1 MNKISTMTYPYE
13 GLLMNQ
19 YQTNDVFGKTDDG
32 SFVTGQGILA
42 SLNINNDIG
51 SNKKWENVAIMLGW
65 AVFYR
70 VLFYLVLRFASKN
83 QRT

>member
-19 YQTNDVFGKTDDG
+19 YQTPE
-32 SFVTGQGILA
+32 SFRTNPIGLNVTGFDILPQL
-42 SLNINNDIG
+42 SIYNKDEF
-51 SNKKWENVAIMLGW
+51 KKWEKVLIMLGW
-65 AVFYR
+65 AVLYR
-70 VLFYLVLRFASKN
+70 IFFYLIIRFASKN